1 MVWYENLDRSKPYL
15 KNFRG
20 WNLWYNYNNGNHHE
34 MKRLRTSYIEH
45 WLRRMGKHESNARL
59 FASFVLIPLFAWLY
73 KTFKR
78 FKPLK
83 PEEEAFYNEDQY
95 VATIG
100 RNQYGYETRAAKSFE
115 HVLSIVLG
123 KEILNHILSQDSD
136 SFKQE
141 EIGDED
147 NGLVGD
153 FSEDDILSL
162 RKNTGHDPHVGVVF
176 FRPDKHYLNEKPNDF
191 LSPYKVAPKI

>member
-45 WLRRMGKHESNARL
+45 WLRRMGKHEAHART
-59 FASFVLIPLFAWLY
+59 FASFVLLPFAFWLF

-78 FKPLK
+78 FRPVK
-83 PEEEAFYNEDQY
+83 EEEEMIYNSDQY
-95 VATIG
+95 VASIG
-100 RNQYGYETRAAKSFE
+100 RNPYGFETRATKSFE
-115 HVLSIVLG
+115 SAIGVLLG

-136 SFKQE
+136 MFRQE
-141 EIGDED
+141 ELGDED
-147 NGLVGD
+147 DGLVGD
-153 FSEDDILSL
+153 FTEDDILNL
-162 RKNTGHDPHVGVVF
+162 RKTPGHAPHIGVVLF
-176 FRPDKHYLNEKPNDF
+176 HPDKHYLNEKPNDF
-191 LSPYKVAPKI
+191 LSPYKVIKKH